1 MIIRHVASRIFLERQ
16 AQNLEEQY
24 LFDDLGNCMVLKRI
38 IFVCLI
44 ELAKVSY
51 SFLVVIK
58 NFCHIKFRIE
68 AIGGLGTQP
77 PAAIDNGFWSAAPGQ
92 RSETYEKN
100 LI

>member
-1 MIIRHVASRIFLERQ
+1 MEGQ

-38 IFVCLI
+38 IFICLVQ
-44 ELAKVSY
+44 LAEVSY

-58 NFCHIKFRIE
+58 SFSRIKFRIE
-68 AIGGLGTQP
+68 AIGGLGTKP
-77 PAAIDNGFWSAAPGQ
+77 PAAIGNGFGSAAPGQ